1 MVGEV
6 SYFPK
11 SFFPLFLVKIENM
24 TVQTVYDHVADFI
37 AGLDPE
43 KVLELKATEA
53 MSDRME
59 SLVAKKKEEGLS
71 EEEADEL
78 NHYLVLERLIRL
90 AKLRARIK
98 LAA

>member
-1 MVGEV
+1 
-6 SYFPK
+6 
-11 SFFPLFLVKIENM
+11 M
-24 TVQTVYDHVADFI
+24 TVQTVYDHIADFI

-53 MSDRME
+53 MSERLE
-59 SLVAKKKEEGLS
+59 NLIAKKKESGLS
-71 EEEADEL
+71 EEEQDEL

-90 AKLRARIK
+90 AKIRARLK